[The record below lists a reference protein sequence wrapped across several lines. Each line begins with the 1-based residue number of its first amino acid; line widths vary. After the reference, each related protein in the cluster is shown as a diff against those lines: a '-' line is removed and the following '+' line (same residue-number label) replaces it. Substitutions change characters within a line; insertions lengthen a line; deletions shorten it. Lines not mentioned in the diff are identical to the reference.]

1 MHELITNVEKN
12 TCTLKISDNL
22 KPDQVI
28 RLKKFLQNCKW
39 EIQTVQTLSL
49 KQMKLAHILL
59 KELGEMI
66 GYTGQEMRI
75 LLQNDFCKLREIE
88 YFSLSPN
95 KTKAASKE
103 IANDFITYIIE
114 WAILNNY
121 NLILHEGYG
130 ENKTI
135 RSVREVVPEIRR
147 YVLACLSAKACAV
160 CGTYHNVELHHYDSV
175 NSIGGYEHC
184 DGLKTRFMSLCR
196 EHHSLYHSIEQKE
209 FENRYHIEGVWLN
222 PNLVVHLKEIY
233 PNHFYAFSVEDYKN
247 KSEG

>member
-1 MHELITNVEKN
+1 MHELVTNVEKN

-39 EIQTVQTLSL
+39 EIQIVQTLSL

-66 GYTGQEMRI
+66 GYTGQEMRV
-75 LLQNDFCKLREIE
+75 LLQNEFCKLREIE
-88 YFSLSPN
+88 YFSLSPS

-103 IANDFITYIIE
+103 AANDFITYIIE

-130 ENKTI
+130 SNKTL

-175 NSIGGYEHC
+175 NSIGGYERC

-209 FENRYHIEGVWLN
+209 FENRFHIEGVWLN
-222 PNLVVHLKEIY
+222 PNLVIMLKKIY
-233 PNHFYAFSVEDYKN
+233 SGHFQAFDENEY

>member
-66 GYTGQEMRI
+66 GYYDYEMRKI
-75 LLQNDFCKLREIE
+75 IQNEFCALRDIE

-95 KTKAASKE
+95 KTKAASKDV
-103 IANDFITYIIE
+103 ANDFITYIIE

-175 NSIGGYEHC
+175 NSIGGYEQC

-222 PNLVVHLKEIY
+222 PNLVIMLKKIY
-233 PNHFYAFSVEDYKN
+233 SGHFQAFDENKYKL
-247 KSEG
+247 EG

>member
-49 KQMKLAHILL
+49 KQMKLAHILI

-66 GYTGQEMRI
+66 GYTAPEMRV
-75 LLQNDFCKLREIE
+75 LLQNDFCKLREIK
-88 YFSLSPN
+88 YFSLSPS

-103 IANDFITYIIE
+103 VANDFITYIIE

-130 ENKTI
+130 NNKTL

-209 FENRYHIEGVWLN
+209 FENRFHIEGVWLN
-222 PNLVVHLKEIY
+222 PNLVIMLKKIY
-233 PNHFYAFSVEDYKN
+233 IGHFQAFDENKYKL
-247 KSEG
+247 EG

>member
-66 GYTGQEMRI
+66 GYTGQEMRV
-75 LLQNDFCKLREIE
+75 LLQNEFCKLREIE
-88 YFSLSPN
+88 YFSLSPS

-103 IANDFITYIIE
+103 AANDFITYIIE

-130 ENKTI
+130 ENKTL

-209 FENRYHIEGVWLN
+209 FENRFHIEGVWLN
-222 PNLVVHLKEIY
+222 PNLVIMLKKIY
-233 PNHFYAFSVEDYKN
+233 IGHFQAFDEKKYKL
-247 KSEG
+247 EG

>member
-88 YFSLSPN
+88 YFSLSPS

-209 FENRYHIEGVWLN
+209 FENRYHIEGIWLN
-222 PNLVVHLKEIY
+222 PNLVIMLKKIY
-233 PNHFYAFSVEDYKN
+233 SGHFQAFDENKYKL
-247 KSEG
+247 EG

>member
-1 MHELITNVEKN
+1 MHELVTNVEKN

-22 KPDQVI
+22 KPEQVI

-88 YFSLSPN
+88 YFSLSPS

-209 FENRYHIEGVWLN
+209 FENRYHIEGIWLN
-222 PNLVVHLKEIY
+222 PNLVIMLKKIY
-233 PNHFYAFSVEDYKN
+233 SGHFQAFDENKYKL
-247 KSEG
+247 EG

>member
-1 MHELITNVEKN
+1 MHELVTNVEKN

-66 GYTGQEMRI
+66 GYTGQEMRV
-75 LLQNDFCKLREIE
+75 LLQNEFCKLREIE
-88 YFSLSPN
+88 YFSLSPS

-103 IANDFITYIIE
+103 AANDFITYIIE

-130 ENKTI
+130 ENKTL

-196 EHHSLYHSIEQKE
+196 EHHSLYHSIERKE
-209 FENRYHIEGVWLN
+209 FENRFHIEGVWLN
-222 PNLVVHLKEIY
+222 PNLVIMLKKIY
-233 PNHFYAFSVEDYKN
+233 SGHFQAFDENEY

>member
-66 GYTGQEMRI
+66 GYTGQEMRV
-75 LLQNDFCKLREIE
+75 LLQNEFCKLREIE
-88 YFSLSPN
+88 YFSLSPS

-103 IANDFITYIIE
+103 AANDFITYIIE

-130 ENKTI
+130 ENKTL

-196 EHHSLYHSIEQKE
+196 EHHNLYHSIEQKE
-209 FENRYHIEGVWLN
+209 FENRFHIEGVWLN
-222 PNLVVHLKEIY
+222 PNLVIMLKKIY
-233 PNHFYAFSVEDYKN
+233 SGHFQAFDENKY

>member
-39 EIQTVQTLSL
+39 EIQIVQTLSL

-66 GYTGQEMRI
+66 GYTGQEMRV
-75 LLQNDFCKLREIE
+75 LLQNKFCKLREIK

-103 IANDFITYIIE
+103 VANDFITYIIE
-114 WAILNNY
+114 WAISNNY

-130 ENKTI
+130 NNKTL

-209 FENRYHIEGVWLN
+209 FENRFHIEGVWLN
-222 PNLVVHLKEIY
+222 PNLVIMLKKIY
-233 PNHFYAFSVEDYKN
+233 SGHFQAFDENEY

>member
-1 MHELITNVEKN
+1 MHELVTNVEKN

-88 YFSLSPN
+88 YFSLSPS

-209 FENRYHIEGVWLN
+209 FENRYHIEGIWLN
-222 PNLVVHLKEIY
+222 PNLVIMLKKIY
-233 PNHFYAFSVEDYKN
+233 SGHFQAFDENKYKL
-247 KSEG
+247 EG